1 VSARKG
7 WSGGSS
13 STSPAS
19 TIVMD
24 GPKRVTAIW
33 STDYTM
39 VIVIVVAV
47 VAIGGI
53 AGFMLTKQRKK
64 NP

>member
-1 VSARKG
+1 
-7 WSGGSS
+7 
-13 STSPAS
+13 
-19 TIVMD
+19 MD